1 MAASPFP
8 PYGRGPRRFADL
20 AGRELRW
27 VKANGYE
34 LRDGDTV
41 VATLRFRSRW
51 GSLATAESA
60 DGCWTFKRVGFLQTR
75 VTIRKCESEDEIAVF
90 KNNSWTGGGT
100 LEFADGRRLT
110 ADTNCWQ
117 TKFAFSTETGEPLV
131 RFTKI
136 FGLLK
141 LSSNVEILQG
151 SAIPPWLVMLGW
163 YLSVQMHNDAAAS
176 ASAAT

>member
-1 MAASPFP
+1 MADLRSV
-8 PYGRGPRRFADL
+8 ADL

-27 VKANGYE
+27 VKSNGYE
-34 LRDGDTV
+34 LRDGDDV
-41 VATLRFRSRW
+41 VATLRFRSSW

-75 VTIRKCESEDEIAVF
+75 VTIRRCDSEDEIAVF
-90 KNNSWTGGGT
+90 RNNSWTGGGI
-100 LEFADGRRLT
+100 LEFPDGRRLT

-136 FGLLK
+136 GGLLK
-141 LSSNVEILQG
+141 ISSNVDILPG
-151 SAIPPWLVMLGW
+151 AAFAGAPWLVMLGW
-163 YLSVQMHNDAAAS
+163 YVTVQMHNDAAAS
-176 ASAAT
+176 ASAVSVVT